1 MDEES
6 VEGGYKADYGERGVD
21 RGCFCWPKK
30 WMRVVI
36 KWTMVRGVERGAF
49 CWRRKK
55 DECGYKMDYGERG
68 GESGCF
74 C

>member
-1 MDEES
+1 MR
-6 VEGGYKADYGERGVD
+6 VVIKRTMMRGVWTE
-21 RGCFCWPKK
+21 GVSVGQK

-36 KWTMVRGVERGAF
+36 KWTMVRGLERGAF

>member
-1 MDEES
+1 MFLLAKEMD
-6 VEGGYKADYGERGVD
+6 EGGYKVD
-21 RGCFCWPKK
+21 L
-30 WMRVVI
+30 
-36 KWTMVRGVERGAF
+36 VRGVERGAF

-55 DECGYKMDYGERG
+55 DECGYKVDYGERG